1 MMALLYKELR
11 LAAHPTSI
19 VFAFLGCLGPGAG
32 LSVQRHL
39 SVRLLGALHHLC
51 ECAGNQRPLV
61 HSRSAGD
68 QTGKRAGEMPARG
81 VLSALSTALLSP
93 LCPFAE
99 CPGRSPTTPSG
110 WTRLLRGMGL
120 GCSYTRCS
128 ILSFSPHFIGA
139 ATRWESPFSGRLSR
153 WSSSWRPQKP
163 LLTSR
168 RWLGW
173 TAASQSIC
181 SGSCQS

>member
-19 VFAFLGCLGPGAG
+19 VFAFLGCLVLVPAYPY
-32 LSVQRHL
+32 SVIFLFGCLAPYITFVNARETNDL
-39 SVRLLGALHHLC
+39 
-51 ECAGNQRPLV
+51 LV
-61 HSRSAGD
+61 HRRSAGD

-153 WSSSWRPQKP
+153 WSSSWQRQKP
-163 LLTSR
+163 PLTSR